1 MQIGSIG
8 LGIRAPAWRPI
19 FRKAGFELVV
29 HDIREASATP
39 HLSAGAKWAN
49 SPKSLAAQ
57 SQVIFTS
64 LPGPPEVEAVALGSN
79 GLLER
84 MEKGSAWFDLT
95 TNSPTLV
102 RRLHRAKTGACTCL
116 MLR

>member
-1 MQIGSIG
+1 MQVRFIG
-8 LGIRAPAWRPI
+8 LGIMGASMAANLQ
-19 FRKAGFELVV
+19 KAGYQLVV
-29 HDIREASATP
+29 HDIRRGSATP
-39 HLSAGAKWAN
+39 HLNAGAIWAD

-57 SQVIFTS
+57 SQVVFTS

-79 GLLER
+79 GLLEGI
-84 MEKGSAWFDLT
+84 EKGSAWFDLT

>member
-1 MQIGSIG
+1 MRVGFIG
-8 LGIRAPAWRPI
+8 LGIMGASMAANLQ
-19 FRKAGFELVV
+19 KAGYTLVV
-29 HDIREASATP
+29 HDIRESSATP
-39 HLSAGAKWAN
+39 HLNAVAKSAN

-64 LPGPPEVEAVALGSN
+64 LPGPPEVDAVALGSN
-79 GLLER
+79 GLIEG

-102 RRLHRAKTGACTCL
+102 RRLHQVCKG
-116 MLR
+116 